1 MSSNANVLWL
11 FVFLV
16 IFHFGFEGKT
26 LVLLA
31 TVPGFA
37 YILFIKYFKDIVKF
51 EVTLSRKPSMIHPY
65 GFS

>member
-16 IFHFGFEGKT
+16 IFYFGFEGKT

-31 TVPGFA
+31 TVPGHG
-37 YILFIKYFKDIVKF
+37 Y
-51 EVTLSRKPSMIHPY
+51 
-65 GFS
+65 